1 MVAKFEFVL
10 VRQDG
15 RRGFDWAGGT
25 VLQGGQAVSGSGP
38 PAPARKMTWWAKEGA
53 GPRHPL

>member
-25 VLQGGQAVSGSGP
+25 VLQGGQAVSGRP
-38 PAPARKMTWWAKEGA
+38 PAPAGKMTWAKEGA
-53 GPRHPL
+53 GPRHHL